1 MKNYRREANWEAKWD
16 KQDRKARIKWRPA
29 GEEAAQAIVDLH
41 RYVLE
46 LRRLVAIGSGNS
58 FDIDG
63 ARLQLDVAEVHLH
76 TLEKMVRK
84 EVEDGKVTG

>member
-1 MKNYRREANWEAKWD
+1 MFHQKKID
-16 KQDRKARIKWRPA
+16 MIKDPNNLTTGPPVSA
-29 GEEAAQAIVDLH
+29 EEAAQAIVDLR

-76 TLEKMVRK
+76 TIEKMVRK

>member
-1 MKNYRREANWEAKWD
+1 M
-16 KQDRKARIKWRPA
+16 IKDPNNLTTGPPVSA
-29 GEEAAQAIVDLH
+29 EEAAQAIVDLH

>member
-1 MKNYRREANWEAKWD
+1 MENTETTLQFLLDEVERCGGGG
-16 KQDRKARIKWRPA
+16 KWRAA
-29 GEEAAQAIVDLH
+29 GEEAAQAIVDLR